1 MDNGLIFPYPCV
13 RAHGESGILTHLITR
28 LVLTF
33 GLVGVCDAGDLN
45 W

>member
-1 MDNGLIFPYPCV
+1 MDNGLIFPYPCF
-13 RAHGESGILTHLITR
+13 RAHGESGILTHLIACHMPA
-28 LVLTF
+28 F